1 MIIAIAIL
9 SILILTLFVW
19 LAGKISP
26 VKVCSICAGVTL
38 TWAWMLGGMWLGLLS
53 VARYEFIT
61 AILMGASIGGIV
73 TELKKLFQKRRART
87 PESIEAGKAEEIE
100 KQLDNCC

>member
-1 MIIAIAIL
+1 MIIAIT
-9 SILILTLFVW
+9 SILILTLLVW
-19 LAGKISP
+19 LSSEILP

-38 TWAWMLGGMWLGLLS
+38 TWAWMLFGMWLGLLS

-73 TELKKLFQKRRART
+73 TELKKWFQKLKNNK
-87 PESIEAGKAEEIE
+87 ESATVETIE